1 MGRLTRRTRVTRVA
15 ADGQATTRADTV
27 IVEEPLEIRLGGDS
41 TLVTMRTPGHDI
53 ELLHGLLLAE
63 GVIRSA
69 EDVITAAYCAGSVA
83 TGELGLP
90 ENTYNL
96 LDVTLRD
103 PAAGARLSRA
113 TLTSASCGV
122 CGKAS
127 IDELATK
134 TAWPVAADP
143 LSISAELLGSLPSR
157 LRSAQPSFGTTGGV
171 HAAALFDADG
181 KLLVAREDVGRHNA
195 VDKVIGE
202 RVLAGAVPAVG
213 TVLMV
218 SGRVSFELVQKA
230 VMAGIPCL
238 AAVSAPSS
246 LAVETAQDA
255 GMTLAG
261 FVRDGRFNLYAGE
274 HRVTLP

>member
-27 IVEEPLEIRLGGDS
+27 IVEEPLEIRLGGDA

-127 IDELATK
+127 IDELATR

-143 LSISAELLGSLPSR
+143 LLMRTASCSWRARTSDATTLSTRSSVSECWRARSR
-157 LRSAQPSFGTTGGV
+157 QP
-171 HAAALFDADG
+171 
-181 KLLVAREDVGRHNA
+181 AR
-195 VDKVIGE
+195 
-202 RVLAGAVPAVG
+202 
-213 TVLMV
+213 
-218 SGRVSFELVQKA
+218 
-230 VMAGIPCL
+230 C
-238 AAVSAPSS
+238 
-246 LAVETAQDA
+246 
-255 GMTLAG
+255 
-261 FVRDGRFNLYAGE
+261 
-274 HRVTLP
+274 